1 MTALI
6 IEDEPIIAAE
16 LKEAISEAADDVEIA
31 GTLPSI
37 KAVRKWFAEY
47 PQPDILFMDVQLSDG
62 VSFEIFDHVK
72 ITCPVI
78 FTTAY
83 DEYAIKAFKKN
94 GADYLLKPVE
104 TDELK
109 TAIDKCRKIIQGD
122 TKSQQDNLPSEK
134 IDKLLSMLAAQKDQG
149 KIALPTLEGLI
160 MVKAGDIIYCES
172 ENAYTKFFFA
182 DKRCITVSKV
192 LKDAEALL
200 EEKDFF
206 RVHNSYLI
214 NMQYVQRYI
223 RGNGGE
229 VIMSDGKNIPV
240 SRTKRQDFLNRLE
253 KL

>member
-1 MTALI
+1 MNALI
-6 IEDEPIIAAE
+6 IEDEAIIAAE
-16 LKEAISEAADDVEIA
+16 LEAAIREVAADIEIA
-31 GTLPSI
+31 GTISSI
-37 KAVRKWFAEY
+37 KAALRWFAEN
-47 PQPDILFMDVQLSDG
+47 PEPDLLFMDIQLSDG
-62 VSFEIFDHVK
+62 VSFELFDHFQLK
-72 ITCPVI
+72 CPVV

-83 DEYAIKAFKKN
+83 DEYAIKAFKRN
-94 GADYLLKPVE
+94 GVDYLLKPVE

-109 TAIDKCRKIIQGD
+109 ASIDKCRKIIQAG
-122 TKSQQDNLPSEK
+122 SQPLPEELSSAR
-134 IDKLLSMLAAQKDQG
+134 INKLLSMLSGKKESG
-149 KIALPTLEGLI
+149 KIALPTLEGFMI
-160 MVKAGDIIYCES
+160 VQVDDILYCES
-172 ENAYTKFFFA
+172 ENAYTRFYFT
-182 DKRCITVSKV
+182 DKKCITVSKV

-229 VIMSDGKNIPV
+229 VIMSDGMNIPV

>member
-1 MTALI
+1 MNALI
-6 IEDEPIIAAE
+6 IEDEAIIAGE
-16 LKEAISEAADDVEIA
+16 LKEAISEVADDVEII

-37 KAVRKWFAEY
+37 KAARKWFSENAE
-47 PQPDILFMDVQLSDG
+47 PDIMFMDIQLSDG
-62 VSFEIFDHVK
+62 VSFEIFDHFQF
-72 ITCPVI
+72 TCPVI

-83 DEYAIKAFKKN
+83 DEYAIKAFKRN
-94 GADYLLKPVE
+94 GVDYLLKPVE

-109 TAIDKCRKIIQGD
+109 TAIDKCRKIIQSNI
-122 TKSQQDNLPSEK
+122 KSQKENLPSAK
-134 IDKLLSMLAAQKDQG
+134 IDKLLYMLAAQKDQG

-160 MVKAGDIIYCES
+160 MVKSGDIIYCES